1 MNSQANNET
10 TGQDI
15 LNRFGSYGFIGGLA
29 LGLIAGVLISGPNFY
44 TWPAK
49 TSILVIF
56 GSAAIGGL
64 IGFFAPSYAAGSTAS
79 GASDTYYSDI
89 GHGSGGDGSGSS
101 GDGDSGGGDS

>member
-1 MNSQANNET
+1 MNSQAKNET
-10 TGQDI
+10 TGKNI

-49 TSILVIF
+49 TSILVIL
-56 GSAAIGGL
+56 GSAIIGGL

-79 GASDTYYSDI
+79 GASGAYYSEN
-89 GHGSGGDGSGSS
+89 GHGSGSDGSGSS
-101 GDGDSGGGDS
+101 GDGGSSGGDG